1 VLSYNFNIKTN
12 LIKMKKIFK
21 YTAMLSAFLIL
32 SAGCRKDFETI
43 NTDPSTYNPTNF
55 DPNYL
60 LTSAQLGYSGSTDF
74 SYDTWRANLIYCST
88 MMQGF
93 STVISYWAGDKYILN
108 AGYTA
113 AYWGFSGGTPTGGD
127 GAYPEQVRPIV
138 DVVQSTEG
146 KSQYKNLHQ
155 IARIM
160 KALIFERIT
169 DLYGDVPYSQAG
181 LGYYSKTYFPV
192 YDKQQ
197 DIYNDL
203 LKEVSDATAQLDP
216 AADKPTGDTYYGG
229 DITKWKR
236 FGNTLLLRIAMR
248 LSKADATTAQNYVQK
263 VIGNTMASN
272 ADNAFI
278 LGDAGGGRTTVN
290 RNSQI
295 LLGDGGQENYY
306 TRWSQTFINQLKTT
320 NDPRLGVVAVTN
332 LYTTD
337 VTKTQNPGA
346 NASPAAQKG
355 MPNGKDLSA
364 DPALAIYSDPTFTGF
379 TNYSSPAPALIKR
392 NGPTFVLTYAESE
405 LLLADA
411 AQRFGIGGSA
421 ALHYHDG
428 VKAAITY
435 LSQYDAA
442 ATVTDAAAEAYILAN
457 PYVAANGLNQ
467 INTQYWILTNTML
480 DFYETWSNWR
490 RSGFPVL
497 IPVVYPGNATAGTI
511 PRRFPYPLVEAG
523 NNTANYNAAHNSVV
537 GGDVLT
543 AHVWWDK

>member
-1 VLSYNFNIKTN
+1 
-12 LIKMKKIFK
+12 MKNIFK
-21 YTAMLSAFLIL
+21 YTAIISACLVLST
-32 SAGCRKDFETI
+32 GCRKDFEKI

-55 DPNYL
+55 NPNYL
-60 LTSAQLGYSGSTDF
+60 LTSAQLGYSGSADF

-88 MMQGF
+88 MMQGL

-113 AYWGFSGGTPTGGD
+113 AYWGFSGTTATGGD

-138 DVVQSTEG
+138 DVVQSTTG
-146 KSQYKNLHQ
+146 KAGYNNIHQ
-155 IARIM
+155 VARIM

-181 LGYYSKTYFPV
+181 LGYYEKTYFPV

-197 DIYNDL
+197 DIYTDL
-203 LKEVSDATAQLDP
+203 LKEVSDATSHLDP
-216 AADKPTGDTYYGG
+216 AADKVTGDSYYNG
-229 DITKWKR
+229 DIAKWKR

-248 LSKADATTAQNYVQK
+248 LSKVDPATAQTYVQK
-263 VIGNTMASN
+263 AIGNTMTSN
-272 ADNAFI
+272 ADNAYL
-278 LGDAGGGRTTVN
+278 LGDASGGRNTVN

-306 TRWSQTFINQLKTT
+306 TRWSKTFIDQLKNT
-320 NDPRLGVVAVTN
+320 NDPRLSAVAVTN
-332 LYTTD
+332 LYVTD
-337 VTKTQNPGA
+337 GTKDQNPAA
-346 NASPAAQKG
+346 NSSAAVQKG

-364 DPALAIYSDPTFTGF
+364 IAGQAIYSDPSFTGF
-379 TNYSSPAPALIKR
+379 TDYSSPSPALIKR

-421 ALHYHDG
+421 AQHYHDG

-442 ATVTDAAAEAYILAN
+442 ATISDAAAEAYLTAN
-457 PYVAANGLNQ
+457 PYNAANGLNM
-467 INTQYWILTNTML
+467 INTQYWVLTNTML
-480 DFYETWSNWR
+480 DFYESWANWR
-490 RSGFPVL
+490 RTGFPVL
-497 IPVVYPGNATAGTI
+497 VPVVYPGNNTNGTI
-511 PRRFPYPLVEAG
+511 PRRFPYPVIEAG
-523 NNTANYNAAHNSVV
+523 TNTANYNAAHNAVP
-537 GGDVLT
+537 GGDLLT
-543 AHVWWDK
+543 SRVWWDK